1 MRHLLLAVGLMFAI
15 SLEASASVSG
25 VQTLVIKSAHR
36 HGVPASLALKVVKV
50 ESGFNCT
57 ARGRAGELGPLQIK
71 PATARGIGYRGS
83 ASGLRSCGAGLEWGM
98 KHLAMAIRAGGV
110 WKHNQGLYAKRK
122 SAMAKAYERAVMR
135 TVIASVADIPTFGK
149 SPFQQISP
157 NR

>member
-1 MRHLLLAVGLMFAI
+1 MRHLLLTVGLMFAF
-15 SLEASASVSG
+15 SLEASASISS

-110 WKHNQGLYAKRK
+110 WKHNQGLYAKTK
-122 SAMAKAYERAVMR
+122 SAMARAYERAVMR
-135 TVIASVADIPTFGK
+135 TVIASVADIPAFGK